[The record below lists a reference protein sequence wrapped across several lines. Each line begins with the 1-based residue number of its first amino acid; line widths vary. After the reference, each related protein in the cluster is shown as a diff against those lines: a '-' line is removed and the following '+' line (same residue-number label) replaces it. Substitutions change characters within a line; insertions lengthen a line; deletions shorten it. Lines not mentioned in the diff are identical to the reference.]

1 MLRLSLAPIARRLI
15 LTAGLIFGAVSLFA
29 SCDRRTD
36 TAPANRTVV
45 AEAPIGSGD
54 QALASTDTAPRSQ
67 GSIGSSDQA
76 PASTEIDS
84 VDSSARAVMLSI
96 FFHEFG
102 HMLIGELN
110 LPVVGPAEDVVDQF
124 AVLTIGAARDGA
136 PLDQKSLWTQVLG
149 ALLDHWSLRTQ
160 AKKTTP
166 WWDEHSPDDR
176 RYGQTLCFATVV
188 DADTFVPVARQQGFS
203 DIRLEKC
210 KREYERTATGWER
223 LLEPH
228 SRRASEA
235 ATHIV
240 LSVGPS
246 GRPEWKRFE
255 DFYVRGGFFQSILD
269 NLSQILQFPNDV
281 KVIVQACGKTNAF
294 YIPSKHQIML
304 CHELFQDVMDLRATK
319 ARPSADKNAIQQP
332 KIAPSVPQPKDAAAD
347 EMEGVWAGTITI
359 SNPFPMQ
366 CSVTLTHSAGKHYR
380 ELVQCGRYLTSQSG
394 TYVFE
399 QGQLVR
405 TVEDWEP
412 KEIYDPTTRTNQ
424 KTPKATGGSFLVT
437 FTTPASMT
445 WTDTSLGGVI
455 QFRRQQ

>member
-1 MLRLSLAPIARRLI
+1 
-15 LTAGLIFGAVSLFA
+15 
-29 SCDRRTD
+29 
-36 TAPANRTVV
+36 
-45 AEAPIGSGD
+45 
-54 QALASTDTAPRSQ
+54 
-67 GSIGSSDQA
+67 
-76 PASTEIDS
+76 
-84 VDSSARAVMLSI
+84 MLSV

-102 HMLIGELN
+102 HMLIGELD
-110 LPVVGPAEDVVDQF
+110 LPVVGPEEDVVDQF
-124 AVLTIGAARDGA
+124 AALTIGAARDEA
-136 PLDQKSLWTQVLG
+136 PLDQKPLWSHVLG
-149 ALLDHWSLRTQ
+149 ASLDYWSLRTR

-176 RYGQTLCFATVV
+176 RYGKTLCFATVI
-188 DADTFVPVARQQGFS
+188 DAETFVPVARQQGFS

-255 DFYVRGGFFQSILD
+255 DVYVRGGFFQRILD
-269 NLSQILQFPNDV
+269 NLSQIVQFPNDV
-281 KVIVQACGKTNAF
+281 KVIVQACGDSNAY

-304 CHELFQDVMDLRATK
+304 CHEFFQEVMDLRATN
-319 ARPSADKNAIQQP
+319 ARPSDDKNPIQ
-332 KIAPSVPQPKDAAAD
+332 QPKDAAPD
-347 EMEGVWAGTITI
+347 EMKGVWAGTITI
-359 SNPFPMQ
+359 SDPFPMQ
-366 CSVTLTHSAGKHYR
+366 CSVTLTHTAGKHYR
-380 ELVQCGRYLTSQSG
+380 ELVQCGPYLTSQSG

-399 QGQLVR
+399 HGQLVR

-445 WTDTSLGGVI
+445 WTDTRLGGVI